1 MCLIALAWQIA
12 EQPLVLL
19 GNRDEF
25 HARPTRDAQFWNEE
39 GWPQLLAGK
48 DLEAG
53 GSWLGVTRQGRF
65 AALTNIRMPGAPV
78 GLRSRGELVAGFL
91 TSTESPQ
98 QYLDGL
104 VAHCKEFGAFN
115 LLVGDIRQLCYLNSQ
130 EALPRQLQPGYYG
143 LSNAALD
150 SPWPK
155 LTALRTGLQ
164 RTALTETEALMAL
177 LADPRRYPDEQLPT
191 TGVSLYWE
199 RALSAAF
206 IVGDAY
212 GTRAS
217 SLLQFTDDGRVAFV
231 ERRFGPG
238 AVELGESRYEFALE
252 ANQRA

>member
-1 MCLIALAWQIA
+1 MCLIALAWQVS

-25 HARPTRDAQFWNEE
+25 HARPTREAQFWADE
-39 GWPQLLAGK
+39 GWPDLLAGK

-53 GSWLGVTRQGRF
+53 GSWLGVTRSGRF
-65 AALTNIRMPGAPV
+65 AALTNIRTPGAPV

-91 TSTESPQ
+91 TSTLSPRH
-98 QYLDGL
+98 YLDGIE
-104 VAHCKEFGAFN
+104 AHCKEFGGFN
-115 LLVGDIRQLCYLNSQ
+115 LLVGDIEQLCYLNSH
-130 EALPRQLQPGYYG
+130 EALPRELRPGYYG

-150 SPWPK
+150 APWPK

-164 RTALTETEALMAL
+164 RATLTETEALMAL
-177 LADPRRYPDEQLPT
+177 LADPRQYPDEQLPK
-191 TGVSLYWE
+191 TGVSLDWE

-206 IVGDAY
+206 IVGEAY

-217 SLLQFTDDGRVAFV
+217 SVLRITADERVELV

-252 ANQRA
+252 ADQRA